1 MTICSNS
8 RVKNAVPQTHSV
20 ETLPAVQLMAAV
32 ALSELCK
39 PIQRDAE
46 VQTETDEK
54 PKRRQIT
61 PSKAQSNF
69 DNLYLRFFYVNLK
82 FYRHRKKN

>member
-1 MTICSNS
+1 
-8 RVKNAVPQTHSV
+8 
-20 ETLPAVQLMAAV
+20 MAAV

-46 VQTETDEK
+46 VQTETEEK

-61 PSKAQSNF
+61 PSKAQSKCHNF
-69 DNLYLRFFYVNLK
+69 FFYLK
-82 FYRHRKKN
+82 VI

>member
-1 MTICSNS
+1 LYNQYLIY
-8 RVKNAVPQTHSV
+8 RVKVAAPQTHSV
-20 ETLPAVQLMAAV
+20 ESLPAVQLMAAV

-46 VQTETDEK
+46 VQTETEEK

-61 PSKAQSNF
+61 PSKAQSKF
-69 DNLYLRFFYVNLK
+69 HNLFFIFISYLIIF
-82 FYRHRKKN
+82 